1 MYQALIKKG
10 KISAVEVPQ
19 PIVSSENILIKVMYS
34 CISPGTELAGIK
46 NSGQSLIRKAI
57 EQPEKIKKAWEKIR
71 TQGLRQTLDF
81 IQTKFDGYSP
91 VGYSVS
97 GVVLGAGNH
106 VAHFMRGDRVAAA
119 GAGWAN
125 HAEFVEVPRNLVVKL
140 PENVSFQEGATATL
154 GSIALQG
161 VRRANLQLGETV
173 AVVGLGTIGQLTI
186 QLAKACG
193 CKVIGIDV
201 VPTRL
206 ELATTGGANLVIQST
221 AENTLEKVLQYTN
234 GYGADAVL
242 FTAATNNPEVLSES
256 FKLCRKKGRVV
267 LVGIA
272 GNEVRREDLYE
283 KELDFL
289 VSCSYGPGRYD
300 ANYEMKGIDYPY
312 GYVRWTENRNIGAY
326 LDLLSEKRIQLNHL
340 IHSVYP
346 ILKVEEAYQALD
358 STQKPLMVLLEYN
371 QTLPQADS
379 IPERTITCRPSI
391 KSSNAKIRIG
401 IIGAGQFAAN
411 IHLPNLK
418 KLSDKFHI
426 QALSGRTASGIKN
439 LAERYNVGY
448 FTNEYQQIL
457 ADKDIDAVMICT
469 RHHQHASMTLEALK
483 AGKHVFVEKPL
494 ALTQEELNDIGEYI
508 EGAER
513 RNHALPLL
521 QTGFNRRFSP
531 LIQKIMESTHR
542 RLNPMIINYRMNAG
556 YLPLSHWVHQS
567 EGGGRNIGEACH
579 LYDLFTFLTQSQA
592 ISITATSIR
601 PKTDYYVPNDNFV
614 TTINFADGS
623 VANLTY
629 TAMGNESFPKEQMEI
644 FSEGL
649 VYSLNDYRLLSI
661 TGAKG
666 KAGEKLIRQ
675 SKLADKGHYEEL
687 IAFYDTIHNSTP
699 WPIPFWQQMQAME
712 IAFAVETL
720 INTPSI
726 EGEGHNV

>member
-1 MYQALIKKG
+1 
-10 KISAVEVPQ
+10 
-19 PIVSSENILIKVMYS
+19 
-34 CISPGTELAGIK
+34 
-46 NSGQSLIRKAI
+46 
-57 EQPEKIKKAWEKIR
+57 
-71 TQGLRQTLDF
+71 
-81 IQTKFDGYSP
+81 
-91 VGYSVS
+91 
-97 GVVLGAGNH
+97 
-106 VAHFMRGDRVAAA
+106 
-119 GAGWAN
+119 
-125 HAEFVEVPRNLVVKL
+125 VEVPRNLVVKL
-140 PENVSFQEGATATL
+140 PENVSFQEGATSTL

-161 VRRANLQLGETV
+161 IRRANLQLGETV

-201 VPTRL
+201 VPARL
-206 ELATTGGANLVIQST
+206 ELAKTGGANLVIQST
-221 AENTLEKVLQYTN
+221 AEKTLEKVLQYTN

-267 LVGIA
+267 LVGVA

-300 ANYEMKGIDYPY
+300 PDYEVKGIDYPH

-326 LDLLSEKRIQLNHL
+326 LDLLSEKRIQMSHL
-340 IHSVYP
+340 IDSVYP
-346 ILKVEEAYQALD
+346 ILKVEEAYQALN
-358 STQKPLMVLLEYN
+358 SAKKPLMVLLEYN
-371 QTLPQADS
+371 QTLPQIILPQD
-379 IPERTITCRPSI
+379 RTIICH
-391 KSSNAKIRIG
+391 SSLKPGQQQIRLG

-411 IHLPNLK
+411 VHLPNLK

-426 QALSGRTASGIKN
+426 RALSGRNAPTLKN
-439 LAERYNVGY
+439 LADRYQADY
-448 FTNEYQQIL
+448 LTNDYQQIL
-457 ADKDIDAVMICT
+457 ADKEIDAVMICT

-494 ALTQEELNDIGEYI
+494 AITLEELTNIHRYFEDNDSP
-508 EGAER
+508 
-513 RNHALPLL
+513 NQTLPLL

-531 LIQKIMESTHR
+531 HIQKIAESTKR

-556 YLPLSHWVHQS
+556 YLPLSHWVHQP

-592 ISITATSIR
+592 VSITATPIR
-601 PKTDYYVPNDNFV
+601 PKTDYYVSNDNFV
-614 TTINFADGS
+614 ATIHFADGS
-623 VANLTY
+623 VASLTY

-649 VYSLNDYRLLSI
+649 VYSLNDYRHLSI

-666 KAGEKLIRQ
+666 KAGDKLINHTC
-675 SKLADKGHYEEL
+675 KLVDKGHYEEL
-687 IAFYDTIHNSTP
+687 IAFYETIRNSTP
-699 WPIPFWQQMQAME
+699 WPIPLWQQIQAME
-712 IAFAVETL
+712 IAFMVEAL
-720 INTPSI
+720 INNHSI
-726 EGEGHNV
+726 DGEVHDA